1 MAIPLHVNVFRDEH
15 VPYRSDISY
24 DIYTFRNKFIRT
36 NYYSYDIS
44 LRHNFSLSTTKSV
57 QVQFLTTQ

>member
-24 DIYTFRNKFIRT
+24 IYTFRNKFIRT

-44 LRHNFSLSTTKSV
+44 LRHNFSLSTISNYTITK
-57 QVQFLTTQ
+57 

>member
-44 LRHNFSLSTTKSV
+44 LRHNFSLNTTKSV
-57 QVQFLTTQ
+57 